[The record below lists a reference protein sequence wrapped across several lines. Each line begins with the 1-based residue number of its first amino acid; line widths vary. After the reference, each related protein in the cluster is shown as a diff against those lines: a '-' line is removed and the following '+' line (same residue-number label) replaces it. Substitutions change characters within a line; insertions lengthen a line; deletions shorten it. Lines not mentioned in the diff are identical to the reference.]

1 MNASERS
8 LREPFFRRKLTLG
21 QNVTLRRSLA
31 VLSLFV
37 VVGSLVALGS
47 RLTGAE
53 QESAAKT
60 QANLMPVRVQT
71 LSAISSYRADR
82 SYTGLVAARR
92 ASELGFERSAEV
104 TEILVD
110 QGQWV
115 RQGQGLAHLDRRQL
129 ELQKRK
135 VAAERDQAAAV
146 LEEFR
151 AGPRLQTIKA
161 ARGRLKDLEAQV
173 ELQKRNY
180 KRVTELFDQNA
191 TSKSKFDEIELGL
204 KSSQARLTV
213 AKEELDELE
222 AGTRTERIA
231 AQAAAVAQLDA
242 QLADLDIEI
251 SDSTLVAPYDGQ
263 IAKRFIDEGTVVAP
277 AQPILKIVETS
288 ELEAHI
294 GLPSEVAS
302 TLAPGEKFNAI
313 VGNASWSVE
322 VDRLLPD
329 VDLQTRTQVVIFR
342 FDNDLNNASDSGQVV
357 PGHVVPGQVVPG
369 HVVPGQVVR
378 VVVEETHSAE
388 GFWVPTTSLVR
399 SFRGLWAVYVVEADS
414 SDDSQ
419 RVRRRDVEVLY
430 TDGTRTLVRGMLVD
444 GDRFITTGTQR
455 IVPGQQV
462 QPIEELATSDD
473 SQEVSQ

>member
-8 LREPFFRRKLTLG
+8 LREPFFRRKLTFR
-21 QNVTLRRSLA
+21 QNVTFRRSLA

-37 VVGSLVALGS
+37 VVGSLVALGAK
-47 RLTGAE
+47 LTGAE

-115 RQGQGLAHLDRRQL
+115 RQGQALAHLDRRQL

-146 LEEFR
+146 LDEFR

-204 KSSQARLTV
+204 KSSQARMTV

-302 TLAPGEKFNAI
+302 TLAPGQKFNAI

-342 FDNDLNNASDSGQVV
+342 FDNDLNNASDS
-357 PGHVVPGQVVPG
+357 GQVVPG

-444 GDRFITTGTQR
+444 GDRFIATGTQR